1 MQGASDD
8 TIAATMAP
16 SPEDPQPLT
25 EEELQER
32 EQLQEQGFS
41 NWNRRDF
48 TSFVRAC
55 ERFGRHAVP
64 EITKEVEGKTEEE
77 VCNPCF
83 LGLHLMRLTCEAGQL
98 PASRHAGMCKATQRT
113 AAGKNSANLLGTL
126 GQTQGACVACCW
138 PGQWQGQVHA
148 MPASN
153 CS

>member
-1 MQGASDD
+1 MLLCPDNTEVAFALQGASDE

-16 SPEDPQPLT
+16 SPDDPQTLT

-55 ERFGRHAVP
+55 ERFGRHAIP

-77 VCNPCF
+77 VPFCLSN
-83 LGLHLMRLTCEAGQL
+83 LHTI
-98 PASRHAGMCKATQRT
+98 P
-113 AAGKNSANLLGTL
+113 
-126 GQTQGACVACCW
+126 
-138 PGQWQGQVHA
+138 
-148 MPASN
+148 
-153 CS
+153 